1 MKRWQSIIALIL
13 GFICVAL
20 SALGVVGGILNQK
33 LQAQLQ
39 QQQLEISRGEYA
51 QQVGTNVIREV
62 ANKALKND
70 NLRKLLTLNGF
81 TLTEPAAAPAA
92 PQAPSPSPTPK
103 R

>member
-39 QQQLEISRGEYA
+39 QQQLEINRGEYA
-51 QQVGTNVIREV
+51 QQVGTNIIREV

-70 NLRKLLTLNGF
+70 NLRKLLTRNGF
-81 TLTEPAAAPAA
+81 TVTEPATP

>member
-1 MKRWQSIIALIL
+1 MKPWQSIIALIL

-20 SALGVVGGILNQK
+20 SALGVAGGILNQK

-39 QQQLEISRGEYA
+39 QQQLEINKGEYA

-70 NLRKLLTLNGF
+70 NLRKLLTRNGF
-81 TLTEPAAAPAA
+81 TVTEPSPA

>member
-20 SALGVVGGILNQK
+20 SALGVVGGIVNQK
-33 LQAQLQ
+33 LQARLQ
-39 QQQLEISRGEYA
+39 QQQLEINKGEYA

-70 NLRKLLTLNGF
+70 NLRKLLTQNGF
-81 TLTEPAAAPAA
+81 TVTETAKA

>member
-39 QQQLEISRGEYA
+39 RQQLEISKGEYA
-51 QQVGTNVIREV
+51 QQVGTNIIREV

-70 NLRKLLTLNGF
+70 NLKKLLTRNGF
-81 TLTEPAAAPAA
+81 TLAEPATV

>member
-20 SALGVVGGILNQK
+20 SALGVVGGIVNQK

-39 QQQLEISRGEYA
+39 QQQLEINKGEYA

-62 ANKALKND
+62 ASKALKND
-70 NLRKLLTLNGF
+70 NLRKLLTRNGF
-81 TLTEPAAAPAA
+81 TVTDTATA

>member
-13 GFICVAL
+13 GFVCVAL
-20 SALGVVGGILNQK
+20 SALGVVGGVLNQK

-81 TLTEPAAAPAA
+81 TVTEPAPA
-92 PQAPSPSPTPK
+92 PQAPAPSPTPK

>member
-13 GFICVAL
+13 GLICVAL
-20 SALGVVGGILNQK
+20 SALGVVGGIVNQK

-39 QQQLEISRGEYA
+39 QQQLEINKGEYA

-62 ANKALKND
+62 ASKALKND
-70 NLRKLLTLNGF
+70 NLRKLLMRNGF
-81 TLTEPAAAPAA
+81 TVTETATA

>member
-39 QQQLEISRGEYA
+39 QQQLEINRGEYA
-51 QQVGTNVIREV
+51 QQVGTNIIREV

-70 NLRKLLTLNGF
+70 NLRKLLTRNGF
-81 TLTEPAAAPAA
+81 TVTEPATA